1 MPGMSGRDLA
11 RRLHEARPGLRVL
24 YVSGY
29 TGDALARTGGMACGG
44 RFLQKPFTEAELLA
58 SVAQVLAGPPEDGGP
73 A

>member
-1 MPGMSGRDLA
+1 M
-11 RRLHEARPGLRVL
+11 L

-29 TGDALARTGGMACGG
+29 TGDALAGTAGMARGD

-58 SVAQVLAGPPEDGGP
+58 SVAEVLAGSPKDDGL